1 MIPLNHLFE
10 TLVDHVI
17 SLFGDDLKDLAGE
30 EIGYKIFDFLRDH
43 NFQLEVN
50 KKNETKRISGSS
62 WIFKD
67 QKIITLYLP
76 NRDLTD
82 HEKKLYVAT
91 LIHEI
96 LHFETMEK
104 IPHYLPITK
113 SKTFLGRLDTYD
125 LKYHNYSI
133 STATKEDLEKYL
145 NYIFHVRETDIQS
158 FSVALARWYD
168 FPESS
173 IGNFV
178 KTNKNI
184 IDQFIDDK
192 ITPEEINRYISTILH
207 SDIFTLFEIQ
217 YAVYKLKSTKYN
229 NKFSSFL
236 NTCYKYEK
244 RFDKKLGKREIVT
257 YENVNCF
264 TTDSDR
270 IFLENKQHNLYHEIN
285 DCLGNRKRI
294 IIGY

>member
-96 LHFETMEK
+96 LHFETMEECEQWCLDNPYPK
-104 IPHYLPITK
+104 FVPI
-113 SKTFLGRLDTYD
+113 SHGF
-125 LKYHNYSI
+125 
-133 STATKEDLEKYL
+133 A
-145 NYIFHVRETDIQS
+145 
-158 FSVALARWYD
+158 
-168 FPESS
+168 
-173 IGNFV
+173 
-178 KTNKNI
+178 
-184 IDQFIDDK
+184 
-192 ITPEEINRYISTILH
+192 EEG
-207 SDIFTLFEIQ
+207 EP
-217 YAVYKLKSTKYN
+217 
-229 NKFSSFL
+229 
-236 NTCYKYEK
+236 
-244 RFDKKLGKREIVT
+244 
-257 YENVNCF
+257 
-264 TTDSDR
+264 
-270 IFLENKQHNLYHEIN
+270 
-285 DCLGNRKRI
+285 
-294 IIGY
+294 